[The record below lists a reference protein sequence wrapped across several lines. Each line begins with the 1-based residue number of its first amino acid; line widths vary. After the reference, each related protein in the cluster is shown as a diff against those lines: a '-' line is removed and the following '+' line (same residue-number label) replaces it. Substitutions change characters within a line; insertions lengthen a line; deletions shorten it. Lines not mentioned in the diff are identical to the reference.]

1 VAAIERD
8 AEAVLRDYAGLM
20 PEALATM
27 APEDRHRIY
36 KMLRLKVLVYP
47 DGTGELR
54 GMFGQ
59 GVSVG
64 TLGITLGSSSGST
77 RNPVALSDQCPPL
90 FRPSRSVPTTASGQ
104 SSGNGSPARYRA

>member
-27 APEDRHRIY
+27 APEDRHRVY
-36 KMLRLKVLVYP
+36 NMLRLKVLVHP

-59 GVSVG
+59 GMCVG
-64 TLGITLGSSSGST
+64 TLGRTPGSSSDST
-77 RNPVALSDQCPPL
+77 HEAAGGCAGR
-90 FRPSRSVPTTASGQ
+90 
-104 SSGNGSPARYRA
+104 